1 MDLLLKVGILVVVIA
16 VIAGIAVTLFTPA
29 QGQGSLTAEQ
39 LVLSDVNKTYS
50 GAVVTVINSTL
61 SPKNESGVI
70 FLSVVINPTSP
81 CPTLQI
87 EHYNYQATHLVS
99 TIDNIYINRV
109 SGNCAVPVT
118 SSPGF
123 TVGSSYAATA
133 IAYNRSIWIQHY
145 VTVYGYNNTKAYA
158 KYYPSIAANFTPLN
172 TSFSSVWL
180 VNFTAHPASY
190 GEYMVLDQSGKII
203 GNYTLTK

>member
-16 VIAGIAVTLFTPA
+16 VIAGISVTLFTPP

-39 LVLSDVNKTYS
+39 LVLNDVNKTYP
-50 GAVVTVINSTL
+50 GAIVSVINSTL
-61 SPKNESGVI
+61 SSENESGML

-99 TIDNIYINRV
+99 TIDNIYINYV
-109 SGNCAVPVT
+109 SGNCAVPVL

-123 TVGSSYAATA
+123 TVGSSYVATA
-133 IAYNRSIWIQHY
+133 VAYNRSAWVQHY
-145 VTVYGYNNTKAYA
+145 VTVFGYNLTDAHS
-158 KYYPSIAANFTPLN
+158 KYYPSMAANLTPLN
-172 TSFSSVWL
+172 TSFLNVWL
-180 VNFTAHPASY
+180 VNFTASPASY
-190 GEYMVLDQSGKII
+190 SEYTVLNQTGKII
-203 GNYTLTK
+203 GNYTLSR